1 MFADASP
8 KTIPYVIPMPAVD
21 LNRLKHQIDGLI
33 WMFTR
38 PVEFVQELHDIFSF
52 YADRVYKPGEL
63 IQKKSS
69 IQSYHVPSLVMRQ
82 LEIDL
87 HQRCIEN
94 PGAALSLIDALW
106 QESMLEPRILAA
118 TLLGLL
124 PLNYQQDISSRLV
137 SWSGQTTDDNLLRTL
152 LEKGTSRL
160 QQEKSEDWIQILK
173 EWGASEGKGAQRA
186 MLYSILS
193 LLQNPE
199 YENLPPLFDLTAIA
213 IKSHPQALQREL
225 IEVTTLLKERSSSEC
240 AYFLRQIIRLGV
252 SEATARLLRKII
264 ALFDEP
270 VKSSLLAEWRTSSAQ
285 PK

>member
-8 KTIPYVIPMPAVD
+8 KTFPYVLPMPAVD

-33 WMFTR
+33 WRFTR
-38 PVEFVQELHDIFSF
+38 PAEFVQELHGIFSF
-52 YADRVYKPGEL
+52 YADRVYRPGEL
-63 IQKKSS
+63 VEKKSS
-69 IQSYHVPSLVMRQ
+69 IQAYHVHSLVMRQ

-94 PGAALSLIDALW
+94 PGAALSLIDTLW

-118 TLLGLL
+118 ALLGKL
-124 PLNYQQDISSRLV
+124 PLNYQQDICNRLV
-137 SWSGQTTDDNLLRTL
+137 SWSGQTTDEILLRTL

-160 QQEKSEDWIQILK
+160 RQEKPEDWIQILK
-173 EWGASEGKGAQRA
+173 DWGTSERTGVQRA
-186 MLYSILS
+186 MLYAILS

-199 YENLPPLFDLTAIA
+199 YENLPPLFDLTAIV

-225 IEVTTLLKERSSSEC
+225 IEVTTLLKERSPAEC

-270 VKSSLLAEWRTSSAQ
+270 VRSSLLAEWRTSSEQ